1 MAIILIIFSR
11 NAYCLNTQIQEVP
24 NVGMQQFI
32 GEICFINFRYLF
44 TGIVNDSIQLNWR
57 TKKIDFEA
65 VCENRSYWENT
76 EKLYTL
82 ILCESTK

>member
-11 NAYCLNTQIQEVP
+11 NAYFLNTQIQEVP

-44 TGIVNDSIQLNWR
+44 TGIVNDSIQL
-57 TKKIDFEA
+57 D
-65 VCENRSYWENT
+65 
-76 EKLYTL
+76 
-82 ILCESTK
+82 